1 MVYWMFQIKNKTK
14 QSKRTSREENGKEE
28 TIHVK
33 LWLKPEATKSRK
45 CTQVQKPELWHSYNF
60 GGGGGLC
67 ILLAAEVKN

>member
-1 MVYWMFQIKNKTK
+1 MFQIKNKTK

-45 CTQVQKPELWHSYNF
+45 CTQIQKPEL
-60 GGGGGLC
+60 
-67 ILLAAEVKN
+67 